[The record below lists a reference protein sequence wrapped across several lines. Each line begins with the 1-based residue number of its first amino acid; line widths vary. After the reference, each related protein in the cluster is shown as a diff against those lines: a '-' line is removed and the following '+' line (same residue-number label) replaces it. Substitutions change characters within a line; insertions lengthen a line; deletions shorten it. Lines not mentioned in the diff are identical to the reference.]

1 MKNFDE
7 ITFERYFCKYLFT
20 KTKKNSKRK
29 KANKSPSSLTF
40 ENIKD
45 SETEKKKNLFLSEV
59 SNLFNKENQFLSDSK
74 IKITENPFLS
84 SIKKNQNFSIK
95 LDEDKNEDNFFKFGS
110 KIIMND
116 NFPNLFENNFETN
129 KKSVNLFD
137 DDFFKPAIFS
147 NDEILNLELKDNK
160 INNDKKEE
168 KQKNPYINNALGN
181 LIDREK
187 IVIEALISLDNDYMN
202 IKDQNFT
209 MIKFEDFD
217 SEKNYFD
224 EIFEISVFK
233 NDSEEKKFE
242 YEQKKL
248 IYEII
253 DKRIKFYYNYY
264 KKNKS
269 YQIKET
275 EIEVKN
281 FQNEINN
288 ILNIESSNDV
298 YLFFGFKS
306 IVISLYILVI
316 RWLSNSHF
324 KIYLKSIKE
333 DNINLDIFIE
343 LMEKFNKIKDIC
355 PFLEKDFKEI
365 IENYHKMEDIK
376 FCLCELLT
384 DLYWD
389 YVFKIHKINYMF
401 TSCYKLENIKNNVIF
416 EEAKHSMKSII
427 DLLIL
432 NNTCYKKN
440 IGEQLQLP
448 YMKKENIFLISYIN
462 KSMKIVNPFEIK
474 NPFIIQK
481 EKNSDNSEKENSNN
495 DTANLSDENNNY
507 KNNDNDND
515 NDNNDN
521 NDKNISNDK
530 GKEKN
535 EKTLKKKNTDNL
547 SLEEI
552 YKYIVEDIPDENKKQ
567 KKKKRKKKKKNKNEN
582 QKIVETIDP
591 VVEEFIQYFVE
602 FNKNSC
608 EDYIKI
614 KPKISEDWIKSIS

>member
-1 MKNFDE
+1 MKKYAEINFE
-7 ITFERYFCKYLFT
+7 KYLSKYLFT
-20 KTKKNSKRK
+20 KTKINSKRK
-29 KANKSPSSLTF
+29 KENLPTSLSS
-40 ENIKD
+40 ENTKVLETGKKIDLLESKD
-45 SETEKKKNLFLSEV
+45 NNF
-59 SNLFNKENQFLSDSK
+59 FNKKDQFLSDSK
-74 IKITENPFLS
+74 LKITENPFLS
-84 SIKKNQNFSIK
+84 SIKKNQNFSMK
-95 LDEDKNEDNFFKFGS
+95 LDEEKDEGDFLKFGS
-110 KIIMND
+110 RIIMND
-116 NFPNLFENNFETN
+116 NFPDFFENNLEVN
-129 KKSVNLFD
+129 KKKLNLFD
-137 DDFFKPAIFS
+137 DDFFKSVIFS
-147 NDEILNLELKDNK
+147 NDEIINLELKDNK
-160 INNDKKEE
+160 INNEKKEE
-168 KQKNPYINNALGN
+168 KQKNLYINNALGN
-181 LIDREK
+181 LIDKEK
-187 IVIEALISLDNDYMN
+187 IVIEALTSLDNDYMN
-202 IKDQNFT
+202 NGEHNNA
-209 MIKFEDFD
+209 MINFEDFD

-224 EIFEISVFK
+224 EIFDISVYK
-233 NDSEEKKFE
+233 NDSEEKKLE

-275 EIEVKN
+275 EIEIKN

-288 ILNIESSNDV
+288 ILNIESSNDI
-298 YLFFGFKS
+298 YLYFGFKS
-306 IVISLYILVI
+306 IVISLYILII

-324 KIYLKSIKE
+324 KIYLRSIKE
-333 DNINLDIFIE
+333 NNINLDIFIE
-343 LMEKFNKIKDIC
+343 LMEKYNKIKDIC
-355 PFLEKDFKEI
+355 PFLEKDFKGI
-365 IENYHKMEDIK
+365 IDNYHKMEDIK

-474 NPFIIQK
+474 NPFIVQN
-481 EKNSDNSEKENSNN
+481 EKNSENSEKENCNN
-495 DTANLSDENNNY
+495 DTPNLSDENNN
-507 KNNDNDND
+507 
-515 NDNNDN
+515 N
-521 NDKNISNDK
+521 NDKNLTNDQNK
-530 GKEKN
+530 DEEKEDITEKNEEKNKEKN
-535 EKTLKKKNTDNL
+535 KNTDNL

-552 YKYIVEDIPDENKKQ
+552 YKFIVEDIPDENKKQ
-567 KKKKRKKKKKNKNEN
+567 KKKKRKKKKKIKTENK
-582 QKIVETIDP
+582 KIVETIDP

-602 FNKNSC
+602 FNKNNC
-608 EDYIKI
+608 EDFIKI
-614 KPKISEDWIKSIS
+614 KPKISEKWIKSIS

>member
-1 MKNFDE
+1 MKKYAEINFE
-7 ITFERYFCKYLFT
+7 KYLSKYLFS
-20 KTKKNSKRK
+20 KTKINSKRK
-29 KANKSPSSLTF
+29 KENLPTSLSS
-40 ENIKD
+40 ENTKVLETGKKIDLLESKD
-45 SETEKKKNLFLSEV
+45 NNFFSKKD
-59 SNLFNKENQFLSDSK
+59 QFLPDSK
-74 IKITENPFLS
+74 LKITENPFLS
-84 SIKKNQNFSIK
+84 SIKKNQNFSMK
-95 LDEDKNEDNFFKFGS
+95 LDEEKDESDFLKFGS
-110 KIIMND
+110 RIIMND
-116 NFPNLFENNFETN
+116 NFPDFFENNLEVN
-129 KKSVNLFD
+129 KKKLNLFD
-137 DDFFKPAIFS
+137 DDFFKSVIFS
-147 NDEILNLELKDNK
+147 NDEIINLELKDNK
-160 INNDKKEE
+160 INNEKKEE
-168 KQKNPYINNALGN
+168 KQKNLYINNALGN
-181 LIDREK
+181 LIDKEK
-187 IVIEALISLDNDYMN
+187 IVIEALTSLDNDYMN
-202 IKDQNFT
+202 NGEHNNA
-209 MIKFEDFD
+209 MINFEDFD

-224 EIFEISVFK
+224 EIFDISVFR
-233 NDSEEKKFE
+233 NDSEEKKLE

-275 EIEVKN
+275 EIEIKN

-288 ILNIESSNDV
+288 ILNIESSNDI
-298 YLFFGFKS
+298 YLYFGFKS
-306 IVISLYILVI
+306 IVISLYILII

-324 KIYLKSIKE
+324 KIYLRSIKE
-333 DNINLDIFIE
+333 NNINLDIFIE
-343 LMEKFNKIKDIC
+343 LMEKYNKIKDIC
-355 PFLEKDFKEI
+355 PFLEKDFKGI
-365 IENYHKMEDIK
+365 IDNYHKMEDIK

-474 NPFIIQK
+474 NPFIVQN
-481 EKNSDNSEKENSNN
+481 EKNSENSEKENCNN
-495 DTANLSDENNNY
+495 DTPNLSDENNN
-507 KNNDNDND
+507 
-515 NDNNDN
+515 N
-521 NDKNISNDK
+521 NDKNLTNDQNK
-530 GKEKN
+530 DEEKEDNTEKNEEKNKEKN
-535 EKTLKKKNTDNL
+535 KNTDNL

-552 YKYIVEDIPDENKKQ
+552 YKFIVEDIPDENKKQ
-567 KKKKRKKKKKNKNEN
+567 KKKKRKKKKKIKTENK
-582 QKIVETIDP
+582 KIVETIDP

-602 FNKNSC
+602 FNKNNC
-608 EDYIKI
+608 EDFIKI
-614 KPKISEDWIKSIS
+614 KPKISEKWIKSIS

>member
-1 MKNFDE
+1 MKKYAEINFE
-7 ITFERYFCKYLFT
+7 KYLSKYLFT
-20 KTKKNSKRK
+20 KTKINSKRK
-29 KANKSPSSLTF
+29 KENSPTSLSS
-40 ENIKD
+40 ENTKVLETGKKIDLLESKD
-45 SETEKKKNLFLSEV
+45 NNF
-59 SNLFNKENQFLSDSK
+59 FNKKDQFLSDSK
-74 IKITENPFLS
+74 LKITENPFLS
-84 SIKKNQNFSIK
+84 SIKKNQNFSMK
-95 LDEDKNEDNFFKFGS
+95 LDEEKDEGDFLKFGS
-110 KIIMND
+110 RIIMND
-116 NFPNLFENNFETN
+116 NFPDFFENNLEVN
-129 KKSVNLFD
+129 KKKLNLFD
-137 DDFFKPAIFS
+137 DDIFKSVIFS
-147 NDEILNLELKDNK
+147 NDEIINLELKDNK
-160 INNDKKEE
+160 INNEKKEE
-168 KQKNPYINNALGN
+168 KQKNLYINNALGN
-181 LIDREK
+181 LIDKEK
-187 IVIEALISLDNDYMN
+187 IVIEALTSLDNDYMN
-202 IKDQNFT
+202 NGEHNNA
-209 MIKFEDFD
+209 MINFEDFD

-224 EIFEISVFK
+224 EIFDISVFR
-233 NDSEEKKFE
+233 NDSEEKKLE

-275 EIEVKN
+275 EIEIKN

-288 ILNIESSNDV
+288 ILNIESSNDI
-298 YLFFGFKS
+298 YLYFGFKS
-306 IVISLYILVI
+306 IVISLYILII

-324 KIYLKSIKE
+324 KIYLRSIKE
-333 DNINLDIFIE
+333 NNINLDIFIE
-343 LMEKFNKIKDIC
+343 LMEKYNKIKDIC
-355 PFLEKDFKEI
+355 PFLEKDFKGI
-365 IENYHKMEDIK
+365 IDNYHKMEDIK

-474 NPFIIQK
+474 NPFIVQN
-481 EKNSDNSEKENSNN
+481 EKNSENSEKENCNN
-495 DTANLSDENNNY
+495 DTPNLSDENNN
-507 KNNDNDND
+507 
-515 NDNNDN
+515 N
-521 NDKNISNDK
+521 NDKNLTNDQNK
-530 GKEKN
+530 DEEKEDNTEKNEEKNKEKN
-535 EKTLKKKNTDNL
+535 KNTDNL

-552 YKYIVEDIPDENKKQ
+552 YKFIVEDIPDENKKQ
-567 KKKKRKKKKKNKNEN
+567 KKKKRKKKKKIKTENK
-582 QKIVETIDP
+582 KIVETIDP

-602 FNKNSC
+602 FNKNNC
-608 EDYIKI
+608 EDFIKI
-614 KPKISEDWIKSIS
+614 KPKISEKWIKSIS

>member
-1 MKNFDE
+1 MKKYAEINFE
-7 ITFERYFCKYLFT
+7 KYLSKYLFT
-20 KTKKNSKRK
+20 KTKINSKRK
-29 KANKSPSSLTF
+29 KENLPTSLSS
-40 ENIKD
+40 ENTKVLETGKKIDLLESKD
-45 SETEKKKNLFLSEV
+45 NNF
-59 SNLFNKENQFLSDSK
+59 FNKKDQFLSDSK
-74 IKITENPFLS
+74 LKITENPFLS
-84 SIKKNQNFSIK
+84 SIKKNQNFSMK
-95 LDEDKNEDNFFKFGS
+95 LDEEKDEGDFLKFGS
-110 KIIMND
+110 RIIMND
-116 NFPNLFENNFETN
+116 NFPDFFENNLEVN
-129 KKSVNLFD
+129 KKKLNLFD
-137 DDFFKPAIFS
+137 DDFFKSVIFS
-147 NDEILNLELKDNK
+147 NDEIINLELKDNK
-160 INNDKKEE
+160 INNEKKEE
-168 KQKNPYINNALGN
+168 KQKNLYINNALGN
-181 LIDREK
+181 LIDKEK
-187 IVIEALISLDNDYMN
+187 IVIEALTSLDNDYMN
-202 IKDQNFT
+202 NGEHNNA
-209 MIKFEDFD
+209 MINFEDFD

-224 EIFEISVFK
+224 EIFDISVYK
-233 NDSEEKKFE
+233 NDSEEKKLE

-275 EIEVKN
+275 EIEIKN
-281 FQNEINN
+281 FQNDINN
-288 ILNIESSNDV
+288 ILNIESSNDI
-298 YLFFGFKS
+298 YLYFGFKS

-324 KIYLKSIKE
+324 KIYLRSIKE
-333 DNINLDIFIE
+333 NNINLDIFIE
-343 LMEKFNKIKDIC
+343 LMEKYNKIKDIC
-355 PFLEKDFKEI
+355 PFLEKDFKGI
-365 IENYHKMEDIK
+365 IDNYHKMEDIK

-474 NPFIIQK
+474 NPFIVQN
-481 EKNSDNSEKENSNN
+481 EKNSENSEKENCNN
-495 DTANLSDENNNY
+495 DTPNLSDENNN
-507 KNNDNDND
+507 
-515 NDNNDN
+515 N
-521 NDKNISNDK
+521 NDKNLTNDQNK
-530 GKEKN
+530 DEEKEDNTEKNEEKNKEKN
-535 EKTLKKKNTDNL
+535 KNTDNL

-552 YKYIVEDIPDENKKQ
+552 YKFIVEDIPDENKKQ
-567 KKKKRKKKKKNKNEN
+567 KKKKRKKKKKIKTENK
-582 QKIVETIDP
+582 KIVETIDP

-602 FNKNSC
+602 FNKNNC
-608 EDYIKI
+608 EDFIKI
-614 KPKISEDWIKSIS
+614 KPKISEKWIKSIS

>member
-1 MKNFDE
+1 MKKYAEINFE
-7 ITFERYFCKYLFT
+7 KYLSKYLFT
-20 KTKKNSKRK
+20 KTKINSKRK
-29 KANKSPSSLTF
+29 KENLPTSLSS
-40 ENIKD
+40 ENTKVLETGKKIDLLESKD
-45 SETEKKKNLFLSEV
+45 NNF
-59 SNLFNKENQFLSDSK
+59 FNKKDQFLSDSK
-74 IKITENPFLS
+74 LKITENPFLS
-84 SIKKNQNFSIK
+84 SIKKNQNFSMK
-95 LDEDKNEDNFFKFGS
+95 LDEEKDEGDFLKFGS
-110 KIIMND
+110 RIIMND
-116 NFPNLFENNFETN
+116 NFPDFFENNLEVN
-129 KKSVNLFD
+129 KKKLNLFD
-137 DDFFKPAIFS
+137 DDFFKSVIFS
-147 NDEILNLELKDNK
+147 NDEIINLELKDNK
-160 INNDKKEE
+160 INNKKKEE
-168 KQKNPYINNALGN
+168 KQKNLYINNALGN
-181 LIDREK
+181 LIDKEK
-187 IVIEALISLDNDYMN
+187 IVIEALTSLDNDYMN
-202 IKDQNFT
+202 NGEHNNA
-209 MIKFEDFD
+209 MINFEDFD

-224 EIFEISVFK
+224 EIFDISVYK
-233 NDSEEKKFE
+233 NDSEEKKLE

-275 EIEVKN
+275 EIEIKN

-288 ILNIESSNDV
+288 ILNIESSNDI
-298 YLFFGFKS
+298 YLYFGFKS

-324 KIYLKSIKE
+324 KIYLRSIKE
-333 DNINLDIFIE
+333 NNINLDIFIE
-343 LMEKFNKIKDIC
+343 LMEKYNKIKDIC
-355 PFLEKDFKEI
+355 PFLEKDFKGI
-365 IENYHKMEDIK
+365 IDNYHKMEDIK

-416 EEAKHSMKSII
+416 EKAKHSMKSII

-474 NPFIIQK
+474 NPFIVQN
-481 EKNSDNSEKENSNN
+481 EKNSENSEKENCNN
-495 DTANLSDENNNY
+495 DTPNLSDENNN
-507 KNNDNDND
+507 
-515 NDNNDN
+515 N
-521 NDKNISNDK
+521 NDKNLTNDQNK
-530 GKEKN
+530 DEEKEDNTEKNEEKNKEKN
-535 EKTLKKKNTDNL
+535 KNTDNL

-552 YKYIVEDIPDENKKQ
+552 YKFIVEDIPDENKKQ
-567 KKKKRKKKKKNKNEN
+567 KKKKRKKKKKIKTENK
-582 QKIVETIDP
+582 KIVETIDP

-602 FNKNSC
+602 FNKNNC
-608 EDYIKI
+608 EDFIKI
-614 KPKISEDWIKSIS
+614 KPKISEKWIKSIS

>member
-1 MKNFDE
+1 MKKYAEINFE
-7 ITFERYFCKYLFT
+7 KYLSKYLFS
-20 KTKKNSKRK
+20 KTKINSKRK
-29 KANKSPSSLTF
+29 KENLPTSLSS
-40 ENIKD
+40 ENTKVLETGKKIDLLESKD
-45 SETEKKKNLFLSEV
+45 NNFFDKKD
-59 SNLFNKENQFLSDSK
+59 QFLSDSK
-74 IKITENPFLS
+74 LKITENPFLS
-84 SIKKNQNFSIK
+84 SIKKNQNFSMK
-95 LDEDKNEDNFFKFGS
+95 LDEEKDEGDFLKFGS
-110 KIIMND
+110 RIIMND
-116 NFPNLFENNFETN
+116 NFPDFFENNLEVN
-129 KKSVNLFD
+129 KKKLNLFD
-137 DDFFKPAIFS
+137 DDIFKSVIFS
-147 NDEILNLELKDNK
+147 NDEIINLELKDNK
-160 INNDKKEE
+160 INNEKKEE
-168 KQKNPYINNALGN
+168 KQKNLYINNALGN
-181 LIDREK
+181 LIDKEK
-187 IVIEALISLDNDYMN
+187 IVIEALTSLDNDYMN
-202 IKDQNFT
+202 IKAQNFT

-224 EIFEISVFK
+224 EIFDISVFR
-233 NDSEEKKFE
+233 NDSEEKKLE

-275 EIEVKN
+275 EIEIKN
-281 FQNEINN
+281 FQNDINN
-288 ILNIESSNDV
+288 ILNIESSNDI
-298 YLFFGFKS
+298 YLYFGFKS
-306 IVISLYILVI
+306 IVISLYILII

-324 KIYLKSIKE
+324 KIYLRSIKE
-333 DNINLDIFIE
+333 NNINLDIFIE
-343 LMEKFNKIKDIC
+343 LMEKYNKIKDIC
-355 PFLEKDFKEI
+355 PFLEKDFKGI
-365 IENYHKMEDIK
+365 IDNYHKMEDIK

-474 NPFIIQK
+474 NPFIVQN
-481 EKNSDNSEKENSNN
+481 EKNSENSEKENCNN
-495 DTANLSDENNNY
+495 DTPNLSDENNN
-507 KNNDNDND
+507 
-515 NDNNDN
+515 N
-521 NDKNISNDK
+521 NDKNLTNDQNK
-530 GKEKN
+530 DEEKEDITEKNEEKNKEKN
-535 EKTLKKKNTDNL
+535 KNTDNL

-552 YKYIVEDIPDENKKQ
+552 YKFIVEDIPDENKKQ
-567 KKKKRKKKKKNKNEN
+567 KKKKRKKKKKIKTENK
-582 QKIVETIDP
+582 KIVETIDP

-602 FNKNSC
+602 FNKNNC
-608 EDYIKI
+608 EDFIKI
-614 KPKISEDWIKSIS
+614 KPKISEKWIKSIS